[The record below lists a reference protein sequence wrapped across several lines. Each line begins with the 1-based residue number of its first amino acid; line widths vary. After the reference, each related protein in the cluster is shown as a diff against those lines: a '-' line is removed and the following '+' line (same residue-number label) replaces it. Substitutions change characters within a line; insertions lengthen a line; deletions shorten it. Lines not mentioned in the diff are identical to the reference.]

1 MSQDVSPVKCNI
13 SRLISCLL
21 LSGLMQIHIEY
32 PKQKKG
38 NKKKPQNMVN
48 LMILCPITEAA
59 AERTFISI
67 DIPSILTVRNKR
79 AQSKQ
84 NV

>member
-38 NKKKPQNMVN
+38 NKKKTPAHGEPYDFMPNYRSSSRKD
-48 LMILCPITEAA
+48 LYFYRHT
-59 AERTFISI
+59 I
-67 DIPSILTVRNKR
+67 DINC
-79 AQSKQ
+79 QKQ
-84 NV
+84 KGAI

>member
-32 PKQKKG
+32 QKQKKG
-38 NKKKPQNMVN
+38 NKKKPQLMVN

>member
-38 NKKKPQNMVN
+38 NKKN
-48 LMILCPITEAA
+48 
-59 AERTFISI
+59 
-67 DIPSILTVRNKR
+67 PS
-79 AQSKQ
+79 SW
-84 NV
+84 

>member
-1 MSQDVSPVKCNI
+1 MSQDVRPVKCNI

-32 PKQKKG
+32 QKQKKG
-38 NKKKPQNMVN
+38 NKKKPQLMVN